1 MYQNY
6 SQEGNIAT
14 LADVM
19 TEVRVQH
26 KLRQRLKLDPAGAGT
41 VDRRTIER
49 ALHRLQYTLNLVTVV
64 ESVDPLALEA
74 GPTPLVI
81 LNEALSSVGAGAGAH
96 NVGEEDVEMSDSVDY
111 MGLVSRF
118 WEKHALKMLKKQEAD
133 RERESEVTGSNTRT
147 KTRSA
152 RSAAA
157 PVGGKRKR
165 KAAIVESDGSSRAE
179 SSESSYSEESEDG
192 DEEDEDGEDEEQYD
206 NDGDGEV
213 STSDSEAEPRVKKT
227 LWGQDS
233 PVKKRS
239 AWPGRGAVA
248 AAAAPAAH
256 TGRGVIVS
264 VAPAVAAFAKTIPQ
278 ELNKTHRNRIIKAKK
293 TFEDFKIF
301 TEVAPP
307 VLDAAGWLVNAMRLH
322 LQVIKALFPAPLSVG
337 KDVAGGKRSFVPSA
351 LLPSLSVSFLLN
363 TSLHLRGLL
372 AGHMGIEAGTMLHL
386 ITVHLQCL

>member
-1 MYQNY
+1 MYQNFL
-6 SQEGNIAT
+6 QEGNIAT

-19 TEVRVQH
+19 TEVRGQH

-81 LNEALSSVGAGAGAH
+81 LNEAISSAGAGAGAH

-133 RERESEVTGSNTRT
+133 RDRESEVTGSNTRT
-147 KTRSA
+147 KTRST
-152 RSAAA
+152 RSVAA

-165 KAAIVESDGSSRAE
+165 KAAIVESDDSSSAE
-179 SSESSYSEESEDG
+179 SSESSYSEESEDSG
-192 DEEDEDGEDEEQYD
+192 GHGEDEED
-206 NDGDGEV
+206 KEDEEDDDDGEA
-213 STSDSEAEPRVKKT
+213 STSDSEAEPRVKKA

-239 AWPGRGAVA
+239 AWPGRGAA
-248 AAAAPAAH
+248 AATPAAH
-256 TGRGVIVS
+256 AGRGVIVS

-322 LQVIKALFPAPLSVG
+322 LQVVKALFPTPLSVG

-351 LLPSLSVSFLLN
+351 LLPSLPVSFLLN

-372 AGHMGIEAGTMLHL
+372 AGRMGLEAGTMLPL
-386 ITVHLQCL
+386 IIIYIQCL